1 MQEPDL
7 SPSSGFP
14 DTPGSCPIKECIQMA
29 LFFVL
34 WLGFEYARPGVTR
47 LTTAT
52 ATLDSARAST

>member
-1 MQEPDL
+1 
-7 SPSSGFP
+7 
-14 DTPGSCPIKECIQMA
+14 MA

-47 LTTAT
+47 LTTVT

>member
-1 MQEPDL
+1 MSVHHPA
-7 SPSSGFP
+7 SRTRRVPA
-14 DTPGSCPIKECIQMA
+14 PIKEFWYRIQMA

-47 LTTAT
+47 LTTVT